1 MKKLFVLISLLF
13 IIGCNG
19 TEPEAVDRKPV
30 DKNDNLSKPV
40 NGQVTL
46 KSEVL
51 TIGTVAAPQSNTY
64 QAAFDLTTKV
74 VTKDYFFATGDSV
87 KTFVINNLSFDRSY
101 CRSEQLPRY
110 FLIADS
116 VFTELLSGEQFQL
129 KANVNYRLQL
139 YMDNLNCT
147 GLKGSFAFKQL

>member
-1 MKKLFVLISLLF
+1 MKKLFVLITLAF

-19 TEPEAVDRKPV
+19 AEPEVVNRKLV

-40 NGQVTL
+40 NGQMTL

-51 TIGTVAAPQSNTY
+51 TIGTVTTPLSNTF
-64 QAAFDLTTKV
+64 QAASDSTTRV

-87 KTFVINNLSFDRSY
+87 KTFVINNLSFDRLF
-101 CRSEQLPRY
+101 CRAEHIPRY

-116 VFTELLSGEQFQL
+116 VFTELVSGVQFQL

-139 YMDNLNCT
+139 YLDNLNCT